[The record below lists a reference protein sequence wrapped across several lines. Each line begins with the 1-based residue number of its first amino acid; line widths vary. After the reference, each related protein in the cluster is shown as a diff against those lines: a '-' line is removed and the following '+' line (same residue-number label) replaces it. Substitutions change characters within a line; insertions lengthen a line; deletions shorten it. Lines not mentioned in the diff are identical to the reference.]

1 MTAPIAVAFVKRSFS
16 PVRTRS
22 TVPRR
27 RPRGSRVIRTMKVD
41 TGRGAAVLTGGAWR
55 AAVNPA

>member
-1 MTAPIAVAFVKRSFS
+1 
-16 PVRTRS
+16 
-22 TVPRR
+22 VPRR

-41 TGRGAAVLTGGAWR
+41 TGRGASVLTGGAWR